1 MLGKKLRKYMPAL
14 VASSLG
20 ILLTIN
26 AGVASAGIGVL
37 RPGAGNNP
45 PKTPDWNVKNQEGG
59 SGAVTTKDGKSVQK
73 RDKSKKTTVTMLS
86 VMLGESLS
94 SVKVSASGDFELVDG
109 NGGKVLGKM
118 PANVSAEVKI
128 SGGAVYLNGE
138 KLASRIIT
146 LRTGKGQQVVY
157 NGSSYRGQLRL
168 VYDGSGIQVLNIV
181 A

>member
-73 RDKSKKTTVTMLS
+73 LDKSKKTTVTMLS

-128 SGGAVYLNGE
+128 SG
-138 KLASRIIT
+138 
-146 LRTGKGQQVVY
+146 
-157 NGSSYRGQLRL
+157 
-168 VYDGSGIQVLNIV
+168 
-181 A
+181 

>member
-1 MLGKKLRKYMPAL
+1 MPAL

-73 RDKSKKTTVTMLS
+73 LDKSKKTTVTMLS
-86 VMLGESLS
+86 VMLGERVFLRSRYLPAAILS
-94 SVKVSASGDFELVDG
+94 WWMAME
-109 NGGKVLGKM
+109 
-118 PANVSAEVKI
+118 AR
-128 SGGAVYLNGE
+128 YWE
-138 KLASRIIT
+138 KC
-146 LRTGKGQQVVY
+146 
-157 NGSSYRGQLRL
+157 RL
-168 VYDGSGIQVLNIV
+168 MFLPR
-181 A
+181 